1 MLKTKRLNKVLE
13 RMNKKGL
20 DAFLVTSP
28 EAIDYLIGYLINP
41 HERTYVMLLDKEGHH
56 QLFFNQLFFVEE
68 DLGMPI
74 TWFSDAD
81 DSMTIIAK
89 ALEGKTSI
97 GVDKD
102 MPARWLLPLMNKVDA
117 KFSVA
122 SDCIDLVRGVKDEG
136 EIDLMIKASQINDEA
151 MGYMQKTLAQGTHSE
166 KEMDPLLLNEY
177 KRLGASAHSFDPIVG
192 YGKNG
197 ADPHHENDGSMLKP
211 GDSIIVDMGC
221 VYEGYCS
228 DMTRTFFYKEVSEKQ
243 RFVYDLVLKAQKAA
257 EAAIHPGVALADID
271 KIARDIITEGGY
283 GKEFNHRLGHFIGR
297 SCHEAGEV
305 NATSEIIAEEGMIFS
320 IEPGVYIPGEFGVRI
335 EDLVLVTHD
344 GVKILNHYPKDLTI
358 I

>member
-1 MLKTKRLNKVLE
+1 
-13 RMNKKGL
+13 
-20 DAFLVTSP
+20 
-28 EAIDYLIGYLINP
+28 
-41 HERTYVMLLDKEGHH
+41 MLLDKEDHH

-81 DSMTIIAK
+81 DSMAIIAG
-89 ALEGKTSI
+89 ALKGKKVI

-102 MPARWLLPLMNKVDA
+102 MPARWLLPLMDMVNA
-117 KFSVA
+117 KFVIA
-122 SDCIDLVRGVKDEG
+122 SDCIDLVRGVKDEH
-136 EIDLMIKASQINDEA
+136 EIALMIKASQINDEA
-151 MGYMQKTLAQGTHSE
+151 MGYMQKTLAEGTHSE
-166 KEMDPLLLNEY
+166 KEMDPLLLGEY
-177 KRLGASAHSFDPIVG
+177 KRLGATAHSFEPIVG

-197 ADPHHENDGSMLKP
+197 ADPHHENDDTKLVP

-228 DMTRTFFYKEVSEKQ
+228 DMTRTFFYKEATDKQ
-243 RFVYDLVLKAQKAA
+243 RYVYNLVLKAQEAA
-257 EAAIHPGVALADID
+257 EAAIKPGVALSEID

-297 SCHEAGEV
+297 LCHEAGEV

-335 EDLVLVTHD
+335 EDLVLVIAD